1 MEESNKNKE
10 KEVKPTLLIQ
20 EGVIKKETAEYTLA
34 ILKRM
39 DEILAPV
46 PKEYRM
52 AIMLG
57 MSQAFET
64 GYRSCAKFAQ
74 YSVREC
80 ADIMAKGPQILIEEM
95 EKSGE
100 DKSDPI
106 AFATLQGTMAAFT
119 SLRNSLIPHEE
130 IDIAPKMHEEALKY
144 AEEKEKKPKVVPF
157 DLSSMKNTPRS

>member
-10 KEVKPTLLIQ
+10 AKPTLLIQ
-20 EGVIKKETAEYTLA
+20 DEVIRKETAEYTLA

-39 DEILAPV
+39 DEILSSV

-80 ADIMAKGPQILIEEM
+80 ANFMAKGPQLLIEEM

-106 AFATLQGTMAAFT
+106 AFATLQGTMAAFV

-130 IDIAPKMHEEALKY
+130 IDIAPKMYEEALKY
-144 AEEKEKKPKVVPF
+144 AEDKSEKKKNVVPF
-157 DLSSMKNTPRS
+157 DLSAMKNAPKS